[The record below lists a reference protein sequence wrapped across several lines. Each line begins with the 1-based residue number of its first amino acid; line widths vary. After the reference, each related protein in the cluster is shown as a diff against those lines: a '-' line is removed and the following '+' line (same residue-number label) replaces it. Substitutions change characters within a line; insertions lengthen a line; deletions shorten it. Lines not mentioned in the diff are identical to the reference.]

1 MTQVIR
7 TMKSLV
13 GHNKAGEQLALRP
26 KVKNWFDLF
35 LVEDDDGNWPVGL
48 ELKDGM
54 PSMAKNR
61 PTKDKKWLYITRVD
75 KHAELCGF
83 QVGDIIMQIGSLYA
97 EPHSMEDFKEF
108 TKDYGFAIVTVYR
121 IPK

>member
-1 MTQVIR
+1 MGR
-7 TMKSLV
+7 SSAN
-13 GHNKAGEQLALRP
+13 NKVPLRP

-35 LVEDDDGNWPVGL
+35 LVEDDDGNWPIGL

-54 PSMAKNR
+54 DSMAKNR

-97 EPHSMEDFKEF
+97 APHSMEDFKAI
-108 TKDYGFAIVTVYR
+108 TKDHGFAVITVYR